1 MAALPAV
8 DIPAYLAYVPAS
20 LVVAGNADGTKVA
33 ASLDTQLVAA
43 LDCRTHFWHSFFF
56 FFSWLFTSE
65 LCRVCNYWFD
75 LSVCCRWGG

>member
-8 DIPAYLAYVPAS
+8 DIPPYLAYVPAS

-43 LDCRTHFWHSFFF
+43 LDCRTHFGTVFFF
-56 FFSWLFTSE
+56 FPGCSLPS
-65 LCRVCNYWFD
+65 CVVCA
-75 LSVCCRWGG
+75 LLV